1 MPVIG
6 DDLILRPSTP
16 ARNSACTRDHDQF
29 SLTSL
34 IDAPIVYLQEC
45 CGLPFTAR
53 APCRSS
59 WSAFRDAAGIR
70 QHMTQNSTG
79 AGLFDRRSS
88 AESRPGV
95 VQRMNGNTMITN
107 PPKKAVILA
116 AGVGSRLRP
125 LTDLRPKPLVEV
137 NGTPILHNALYQ
149 LEAVGVEEVTIIV
162 GYRKDAIQYACG
174 SRFGRLEINYVES
187 TVFDRTGSAYS
198 LWLARD
204 ALLSDDC
211 YLLEGDVFFEEDAL
225 RCLNLANAAA
235 VAAVA
240 PFDSSMQGS
249 AVVLSENGFI
259 SELRMRQTAADL
271 DANGPRLF
279 KTLNILRFDSVTL
292 RGILVP
298 ALDEIIGSGAR
309 QAYTEELLA
318 YLIER
323 RGLQLAAARCDDLRW
338 YEIDSSEDLQTA
350 ERLFATPLASQPFE
364 HRAV

>member
-1 MPVIG
+1 MPCIMEAHLEMLLGPLAHTIHNSPAVF
-6 DDLILRPSTP
+6 DL
-16 ARNSACTRDHDQF
+16 
-29 SLTSL
+29 
-34 IDAPIVYLQEC
+34 
-45 CGLPFTAR
+45 R
-53 APCRSS
+53 A
-59 WSAFRDAAGIR
+59 
-70 QHMTQNSTG
+70 T
-79 AGLFDRRSS
+79 

-95 VQRMNGNTMITN
+95 AQRMNGDAMITQ

-137 NGTPILHNALYQ
+137 NGVPILHNALQ
-149 LEAVGVEEVTIIV
+149 NLEAVGVEEVTIIV

-174 SRFGRLEINYVES
+174 SRFGRIEINYVES

-225 RCLNLANAAA
+225 RYLNLANAAA

-249 AVVLSENGFI
+249 AVVLSESGFI
-259 SELRMRQTAADL
+259 SAFRMRQTAADL
-271 DANGPRLF
+271 GGNGPRLF
-279 KTLNILRFDSVTL
+279 KTLNILRLDSVTL
-292 RGILVP
+292 RGTIVP
-298 ALDEIIGSGAR
+298 ALDEIIASGTT

-323 RGLQLAAARCDDLRW
+323 RGLQLAVARCDDLRW
-338 YEIDSSEDLQTA
+338 YEIDSTEDLRIA
-350 ERLFATPLASQPFE
+350 ESIFASAPAPSSIPL
-364 HRAV
+364 V